1 MNKAATTRLSILHKA
16 FELVYA
22 NGYQTT
28 SVDDIIAQT
37 KVTKGAFYYHFK
49 NKDEMGL
56 AMIKEVMYP
65 GMIEALIKPLLH
77 SKDSTSE
84 IFRMMK
90 ALLQDTIFFQ
100 VKYGC
105 PAVNLI
111 EEMGGSHAGF
121 RKALSKLFNDWQEA
135 IQQSIEQ
142 GKSSGQLRKEVNA
155 KQVALFIATGY
166 GGIRNLGKLFG
177 KDCYTV
183 YLKELKV
190 YLNGL
195 QKDKP

>member
-1 MNKAATTRLSILHKA
+1 MSILSKA

-22 NGYQTT
+22 NGYQAT
-28 SVDDIIAQT
+28 SVDDILAQT
-37 KVTKGAFYYHFK
+37 HVTKGAFYYHFK

-56 AMIKEVMYP
+56 ALIKEVLYP
-65 GMIEALIKPLLH
+65 GMSEALIKPLLD
-77 SKDSTSE
+77 SKDSATG

-90 ALLQDTIFFQ
+90 GLLLENASFK

-111 EEMGGSHAGF
+111 EEMGGSHAAF
-121 RKALSKLFNDWQEA
+121 RKALSGLFKEWQKA
-135 IQQSIEQ
+135 LQQSIEQ
-142 GKSSGQLRKEVNA
+142 GKASGQLRKEINA
-155 KQVALFIATGY
+155 QQVALFIATGY
-166 GGIRNLGKLFG
+166 GGVRNLGKLFG
-177 KDCYTV
+177 KECYTV

-195 QKDKP
+195 QRE